1 MFRKLLKLNTISIAL
16 TAILISAS
24 LIFCLPA
31 PPALAATETLNPTT
45 YTFSAGGTNQNPQY
59 AYDTSTTTYNN
70 LGVGDNNADP
80 TMEYHT
86 WQTSSNEHS
95 ERRLYIR
102 RRGRNNGT
110 GSTADTWSISYSING
125 GTDYTVIESG
135 LTNPGTGNT
144 PVVYIPT
151 DLDLSQLV
159 VKISTFLVGSNN
171 NGTAR
176 IYNVWL
182 ECDYSALPL
191 VGTQIGAEYPIVVNP
206 TTLTPQEQWTT
217 ITVPV
222 AHGEGLS
229 HIDYVEV
236 KLFYDSAGNDPNESG
251 FSADVHTC
259 AVLSWT
265 RSGFWGIWA
274 IEPSGTTWALNSGG
288 CSKPWDYGTQGNWV
302 FSFQIGKVATYSAG
316 AADWDIYAEALDDY
330 SATGYD
336 YLRDTEMNWYE
347 EISVNT
353 SDVTWSGVSPGD
365 DFSDTTKETDISVT
379 YIANGSYYQRVA
391 ATTPWT
397 GSLNNAVLDES
408 GTPGSLEFSLKADD
422 VDNLPSAVLV
432 TAYPSYVTINTA
444 TQTDESGITV
454 TTNTLWLKL
463 GVIPTDSYSG
473 TIYYM
478 ITNTS

>member
-31 PPALAATETLNPTT
+31 PPALAATETLRPTD
-45 YTFSAGGTNQNPQY
+45 YTFSGSGTNSYPER
-59 AYDTSTTTYNN
+59 AYDTNLNNYNT

-86 WQTSSNEHS
+86 WATSSNEHS
-95 ERRLYIR
+95 ERRLIIR
-102 RRGRNNGT
+102 RRGRYNSN
-110 GSTADTWSISYSING
+110 DTWSISYSING
-125 GTDYTVIESG
+125 GTDYTIIESG
-135 LTNPGTGNT
+135 LINPSLGNSPT
-144 PVVYIPT
+144 VYIAT

-159 VKISTFLVGSNN
+159 VKIATFR
-171 NGTAR
+171 NGTSDNGQAR
-176 IYNVWL
+176 IYDVRL
-182 ECDYSALPL
+182 ECDYSAVPL
-191 VGTQIGAEYPIVVNP
+191 VGTQIGAEYPIVVSP

-236 KLFYDSAGNDPNESG
+236 KLFFDSAGNDPDESG

-274 IEPSGTTWALNSGG
+274 LEPSGTTWTLNSSG
-288 CSKPWDYGTQGNWV
+288 CSKPWDFGSQGNWV

-347 EISVNT
+347 EISINT
-353 SDVTWSGVSPGD
+353 SDVDWGGIAPGS

-379 YIANGSYYQRVA
+379 YVANGSYYQRIA

-432 TAYPSYVTINTA
+432 TAYPTYVTINTA
-444 TQTDESGITV
+444 TQTDESGTTV

-463 GVIPTDSYSG
+463 GVIPTDSYNG
-473 TIYYM
+473 AIYYM